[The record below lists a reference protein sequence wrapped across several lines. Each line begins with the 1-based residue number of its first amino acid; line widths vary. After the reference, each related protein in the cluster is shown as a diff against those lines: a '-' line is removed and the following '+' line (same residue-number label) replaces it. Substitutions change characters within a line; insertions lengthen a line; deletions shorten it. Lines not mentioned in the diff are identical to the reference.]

1 MAARC
6 EECAYFVYDDEY
18 EEYLC
23 EVNLDEEDFILVK
36 QGDILAVIE

>member
-18 EEYLC
+18 EEYDDF
-23 EVNLDEEDFILVK
+23 EEIDEEI
-36 QGDILAVIE
+36 ITE